1 MSKELSPQYNPKEV
15 EDRIYRTWEQSGFFN
30 PDVCVRKKVTA
41 KNAPVFSIVLP
52 PPNVTGTLHLGHAFE
67 DTLQDIM
74 VRFHRMRGKRTLWIP
89 GTDHAA
95 IATQAKVE
103 DTLYKK
109 ERKTRHDLGREEF
122 LKRVERFA
130 QESRDTIVHQIKKMG
145 SSLDW
150 SREAYTLD
158 KQRNFAVRT
167 AFTRMYDEGLIYHGS
182 RMINWDPKLKTVISD
197 DEIEWKEEQTSFYY
211 LQYGPFVIGTA
222 RPETKF
228 GDKYVVM
235 HPSDKRYTR
244 YIHGQKIELEWING
258 PIIATIIKDKAVDRE
273 FGTGV
278 MTITPWHDAVDFEIA
293 QRHHLDKEQVIGY
306 DGKLLPI
313 AGEFAGIHIKKARPM
328 IVEKLTEKG
337 LLVRTDTAYTHRI
350 ATSSRGGGVIEPQMK
365 EQWFVGVNRE
375 FRMPHSKIKGLKKA
389 QHITLKD
396 LMLHAVKSGQIRIS
410 PKRFEKI
417 YFHWVN
423 NLHDWCISR
432 QLWYGH
438 RIPAWYRSTD
448 THGRQNSTPSESP
461 GVETYVGIEAPKGKG
476 WEQDPDTLDTWF
488 SSGMWTFSTLGWP
501 LDYTRGKPKKGSDLA
516 NYHPTS
522 VIAPGYEILPLW
534 VSRMILMSG
543 YLLGE
548 VPFHRVYFHG
558 IVRDKD
564 GRKFSKSLNNGI
576 DPLEVIAL
584 YGTDALRMSLTVGIG
599 PGSDVRFDMDKV
611 KAYRNFTNKLW
622 NITRFILLRSDTHK
636 AKTKIHFSAKQQ
648 KHIRALAALTKK
660 VTGHLEACE
669 FHHAAQLLYHYAWHT
684 FADKIIEE
692 TKPQFES
699 ADADERLQAAAFLL
713 QIHTTLLKLLHPFM
727 PFVTEELWAQ
737 LAQSTKPKNL
747 LMVEPWPS

>member
-1 MSKELSPQYNPKEV
+1 MSTELSPQYDPKDV
-15 EDRIYRTWEQSGFFN
+15 EERIYRMWEQSGFFN

-67 DTLQDIM
+67 DTLQDII
-74 VRFHRMRGKRTLWIP
+74 VRFHRMRGERTLWIP

-109 ERKTRHDLGREEF
+109 EGKTRHDLGRKEF

-130 QESRDTIVHQIKKMG
+130 QESHDTIVHQVKKLG
-145 SSLDW
+145 ASLDW

-158 KQRNFAVRT
+158 TKRNLAVRT
-167 AFTRMYDEGLIYHGS
+167 ALKRMYDEGLIYRGS
-182 RMINWDPKLKTVISD
+182 RIVNWDPKLRTTVSD
-197 DEIEWKEEQTSFYY
+197 DEIEWKEETVPFYY
-211 LQYGPFVIGTA
+211 LQYGPFVIGTS

-235 HPSDKRYTR
+235 HPADKRYAT
-244 YIHGQKIELEWING
+244 YKHGQKIELEWING
-258 PIIATIIKDKAVDRE
+258 PVTATIIKDKAIDMK

-278 MTITPWHDAVDFEIA
+278 MTITPWHDAVDFDIA
-293 QRHHLDKEQVIGY
+293 ERHGLDTEQVIDY

-313 AGEFAGIHIKKARPM
+313 AGEFAGIHIKQARPM
-328 IVEKLTEKG
+328 IVEKIAHKG
-337 LLVRTDTAYTHRI
+337 LLVRTDADYTHRI
-350 ATSSRGGGVIEPQMK
+350 ATNSRGGGVIEPQIKM
-365 EQWFVGVNRE
+365 QWFVAVNKE
-375 FRMPHSKIKGLKKA
+375 FRMPARTTVQSGRARSKIKGIKKDQRISLK
-389 QHITLKD
+389 Q
-396 LMLHAVKSGQIRIS
+396 LMVHVVKSKQIEIT
-410 PKRFEKI
+410 PKRFEKT
-417 YFHWVN
+417 YVHWVN

-438 RIPAWYRSTD
+438 RIPAWYKD
-448 THGRQNSTPSESP
+448 GK
-461 GVETYVGIEAPKGKG
+461 TYVGINPPQGKG

-501 LDYTRGKPKKGSDLA
+501 KATMDLK

-522 VIAPGYEILPLW
+522 VIDPGYEILQLW

-548 VPFHRVYFHG
+548 IPFRRVYFHG

-576 DPLEVIAL
+576 DPLEVITT
-584 YGTDALRMSLTVGIG
+584 YGTDALRMSMTVGIG

-622 NITRFILLRSDTHK
+622 NIGRFILLHAENK
-636 AKTKIHFSAKQQ
+636 KTGDAVNFSPKQ
-648 KHIRALAALTKK
+648 KKYLAELAALTKK
-660 VTGHLEACE
+660 VTRHLDAFE
-669 FHHAAQLLYHYAWHT
+669 FHHAAELLYHYTWHT

-692 TKPQFES
+692 TKPQLTGGDK
-699 ADADERLQAAAFLL
+699 DARVKAAAFLL
-713 QIHTTLLKLLHPFM
+713 EIYATLLKLLHPFM
-727 PFVTEELWAQ
+727 PFVTEEIWAQ
-737 LAQSTKPKNL
+737 LPAVSGTKKKL
-747 LMVEPWPS
+747 LMIERWPT